1 MNRRIDLPQ
10 VSQSADRREPTG
22 LFRAD
27 ALAFHRVVRLGS
39 TRIAGDAPVG
49 SITLL
54 LTVVVA
60 ALLGFV
66 GYGQYAR
73 KESVEGFL
81 EPDRGV
87 IRVFSPRGGVISDV
101 RVADGQSVDRDEV
114 LFKVVDL
121 QSMADG
127 ADADSELLTRYG
139 RERDSLT
146 ISRDRE
152 AQRFATEGVG
162 LRAQLAIIAMQ
173 MDANARLM
181 DVQTEQANL
190 REAQMDA
197 IRVLHDRGAIA
208 TIDWLLQREQSLQ
221 LREKLQS
228 TRQSANRLAGE
239 RAAVLAK
246 LAQLPIDHADRLAE
260 VESRLAAVER
270 SQVQLRARRA
280 FEVRSPVG
288 GRVVS
293 VRRKVGEAASPDDA
307 ALTIIP
313 NDSILVGRLLI
324 PTSAIGFVQPGESV
338 RVRYDAFP
346 YQHFGVHRAVV
357 RDVARG
363 VLFSGDSYG
372 PLRVTKPAY
381 PATVALSSQAVTADA
396 REVPLQSGMLLR
408 ADIILERRSILE
420 WIFEPLLG
428 TRGRT

>member
-1 MNRRIDLPQ
+1 M
-10 VSQSADRREPTG
+10 
-22 LFRAD
+22 
-27 ALAFHRVVRLGS
+27 AFHRAVRLGS
-39 TRIAGDAPVG
+39 ARIASRTPTG

-54 LTVVVA
+54 LTVTVA

-66 GYGQYAR
+66 GCGQFAR

-87 IRVFSPRGGVISDV
+87 IRVFPPRGGVITDV
-101 RVADGQSVDRDEV
+101 RVIDGQSVDRDDV
-114 LFKVVDL
+114 LFKVADL

-127 ADADSELLTRYG
+127 ADADSELLMRYG

-152 AQRFATEGVG
+152 AQRFAADRDG
-162 LRAQLAIIAMQ
+162 LRAQLATIEMQIA
-173 MDANARLM
+173 ANVRLM
-181 DVQTEQANL
+181 DVQIEQASL
-190 REAQMDA
+190 RDRQLDA

-208 TIDWLLQREQSLQ
+208 TIDWLAQREQSLQ
-221 LREKLQS
+221 LREKLQN
-228 TRQSANRLAGE
+228 TRQSANRLGGE

-246 LAQLPIDHADRLAE
+246 LAQLPIDHADRLADI
-260 VESRLAAVER
+260 ESRLAAIER
-270 SQVQLRARRA
+270 SEVQLRARRA

-293 VRRKVGEAASPDDA
+293 VRRKVGEAASPDDL

-313 NDSILVGRLLI
+313 DHSILVGHLLI
-324 PTSAIGFVQPGESV
+324 PTSAIGFVRPGEPV

-346 YQHFGVHRAVV
+346 YQHFGVHRAVI
-357 RDVARG
+357 RDVARS

-381 PATVALSSQAVTADA
+381 PATVALSSQTIVADA
-396 REVPLQSGMLLR
+396 REVPLQSGMLFS
-408 ADIILERRSILE
+408 ADIILEQRSILE

-428 TRGRT
+428 MRGRS